1 MNGKTIIRF
10 PHLFLYLFRTGEL
23 RDANNNNIMKQ
34 TTSADEF
41 ADFLNQS
48 IAEMIA
54 SIEDAKKECDG
65 TSIIEKPSG
74 RMPNCGKIEGQP
86 EATTIKNSTLF
97 AEYTQN
103 REAIEDLFENPNLNG
118 QLSELLI
125 YQRLAL
131 IDLFYGTNVF
141 RMRQFGLE
149 ELASAIWSGCYDATT
164 DAHSD
169 AILAN
174 KAISFVNTPSDSHL
188 IHTDLFAKSYGY
200 VVDTTGV
207 HSQFAES
214 LLSKYLFFLVNAHG
228 DKVGFP
234 IYDSIVRGLSKK
246 IGKKLGLPVTKNE
259 TMHELTALLNSI
271 LAKLKSRNG
280 KLWQNLPKGI
290 KSQYDLLDYFLW
302 RIGKVGRFSFSLI
315 ITRSEFAQYWPDFV
329 VLKQIEADKNL
340 TKKEKEQKMRDNLD
354 CLPEKYRKW
363 HDIYTKI

>member
-1 MNGKTIIRF
+1 
-10 PHLFLYLFRTGEL
+10 
-23 RDANNNNIMKQ
+23 MKQ

-48 IAEMIA
+48 IAEMVA
-54 SIEDAKKECDG
+54 SIEGAKRSECDG
-65 TSIIEKPSG
+65 KSIIEEPSG

-86 EATTIKNSTLF
+86 EATIIKNSTLF
-97 AEYTQN
+97 GEYTQN
-103 REAIEDLFENPNLNG
+103 REAIEDLFKNPNLNG

-131 IDLFYGTNVF
+131 IDLFYGTNIF

-149 ELASAIWSGCYDATT
+149 ELASAIWDGCYDATT
-164 DAHSD
+164 SAHSD

-174 KAISFVNTPSDSHL
+174 KAISFVNAPRDSHL
-188 IHTDLFAKSYGY
+188 IHTDLFAGSYGY
-200 VVDTTGV
+200 VVDTKGV

-246 IGKKLGLPVTKNE
+246 IGEKLGLPVTKNK
-259 TMHELTALLNSI
+259 TMHELTVLLNSI

-280 KLWQNLPKGI
+280 GLWQNLPKGI

-302 RIGKVGRFSFSLI
+302 RIGKVGRYSFSLI
-315 ITRSEFAQYWPDFV
+315 ISHSELAQYWPDFV
-329 VLKQIEADKNL
+329 VLKRIEAYKNL
-340 TKKEKEQKMRDNLD
+340 SKKEKEQMMRDNLD
-354 CLPEKYRKW
+354 CLPEKYRKC